1 MAEWAQQRKDAK
13 SQVVA
18 LDVKALMAEAMKD
31 GFDSY
36 MTAVV
41 VPCLILGV
49 DWSLS
54 LLSHVCIISIHQV
67 QAWAKTAMPAD
78 AVGAK
83 AQVRTPDDIK
93 SGLQSNARVQSGG
106 SLAQLALEIRALWLG

>member
-1 MAEWAQQRKDAK
+1 MRIHLHTCKLFELQVSEGLCFSVAGIMAEWAQQRKDAK

-49 DWSLS
+49 D
-54 LLSHVCIISIHQV
+54 
-67 QAWAKTAMPAD
+67 
-78 AVGAK
+78 
-83 AQVRTPDDIK
+83 
-93 SGLQSNARVQSGG
+93 
-106 SLAQLALEIRALWLG
+106 